1 MPVDQ
6 WIDLGYENHNSLLNL
21 GSLAIFAYLYVFR
34 VVYYFGVYIV
44 VQKTKRGEEYLKK
57 LGDQLFYGE
66 ILAILMDAYFE
77 FLIAG
82 YLQFKAPLN
91 TRNGEYLGTVTAGV
105 ALLLVLVV
113 VPLCFV
119 YILTRTP
126 LD

>member
-21 GSLAIFAYLYVFR
+21 GSLAIFAYLYVLR
-34 VVYYFGVYIV
+34 VVYYLGVYIV
-44 VQKTKRGEEYLKK
+44 VQKTKRGEEYLKE

-82 YLQFKAPLN
+82 YL
-91 TRNGEYLGTVTAGV
+91 
-105 ALLLVLVV
+105 
-113 VPLCFV
+113 
-119 YILTRTP
+119 
-126 LD
+126 